1 MKNFDKFMNKLKI
14 GQIFRY
20 PKDKVRD
27 KPSISCFISREM
39 FHKKFSIKNHQN
51 NLEKIISE
59 DSSI

>member
-1 MKNFDKFMNKLKI
+1 MNQLKI